1 MTKDLM
7 LVRAVAAASLLS
19 LGWSPPALALQPLDL
34 FVQAARSHNPGNREA
49 EANRAQAEA
58 QAGEVLGRA
67 LPGFSAVGSY
77 TRNQREVAFGGT
89 VVVPRDQWDATLALS
104 VPLVDLA
111 QFARVSAAHR
121 AAEAATH
128 RQEAIALETEAQVV
142 QSYYQVAANL
152 ALAEAARKALEAVRL
167 NLQISRQAL
176 DAGTAT
182 TLDVER
188 ASAEVERQTQQVTGA
203 ELQVALAAR
212 ALESQT
218 AVTAEV
224 GSGPALTD
232 DLHPERPLAELAGS
246 VTPALR
252 AARSIRA
259 AAERSA
265 TAQRLTLL
273 PSLSAAAS
281 ERFTNAT
288 GFLGGYDNVY
298 AATLSLGWAIDLG
311 TAPAIRARA
320 AEADAARAR
329 EEATRLAAGD
339 AIHRAWS
346 TIAADLAR
354 SRSARAQATVSAHA
368 ADIAR
373 ARYRSGVA
381 TQLDLIQADRDAF
394 AAEAARIQADAD
406 LANARL
412 QLVLATGTPLD
423 LDRSRGS
430 AR

>member
-1 MTKDLM
+1 MKKDLV
-7 LVRAVAAASLLS
+7 LVRAAAAASLLVP
-19 LGWSPPALALQPLDL
+19 LGWAPPALALQPLEQ
-34 FVQAARSHNPGNREA
+34 FVKAARSHNPSNREA

-58 QAGEVLGRA
+58 QAGESLGRA
-67 LPGFSAVGSY
+67 LPGFSAAGSY

-89 VVVPRDQWDATLALS
+89 TVVARDQWDAALVLE
-104 VPLVDLA
+104 VPLIDLGR
-111 QFARVSAAHR
+111 FARISAANR

-128 RQEAIALETEAQVV
+128 RREATALETEAQVV

-152 ALAEAARKALEAVRL
+152 ALADAARKALEAVRL

-176 DAGTAT
+176 QAGTAT

-203 ELQVALAAR
+203 ELQVQLAAR

-218 AVTAEV
+218 GVTAEV
-224 GSGPALTD
+224 GSGPALND
-232 DLHPERPLAELAGS
+232 DLHPERPLAELAGAT
-246 VTPALR
+246 TPAMR
-252 AARSIRA
+252 AARSARDA
-259 AAERSA
+259 SLRLA

-273 PSLSAAAS
+273 PRLAASAS

-298 AATLSLGWAIDLG
+298 AASLSLAWGIDFG
-311 TAPAIRARA
+311 TGPAIRARA
-320 AEADAARAR
+320 AEAEAARAR
-329 EEATRLAAGD
+329 EDATRLAAGD

-346 TIAADLAR
+346 TIAADLVR

-368 ADIAR
+368 AEIAR

-412 QLVLATGTPLD
+412 QLRLATGTPL
-423 LDRSRGS
+423 
-430 AR
+430 